1 MVDPDL
7 PWNGSTSEATCRPA
21 SVLLVDDRPAN
32 LVALEATLAPLGIR
46 AVTAVSGPEALR
58 RLLAEE
64 FALVL
69 LDVQMPG
76 MDGFE
81 TATLMKRHPRTAHV
95 PIIFVTA
102 IHREAAHLFTGYE
115 RGAVDYL
122 TKPFDPNV
130 LRSKVRVFV
139 DLFCKERQL
148 REQSALLHERESRD
162 REHRTEERF
171 RALLD
176 SMPLCVWALGADGTP
191 VYANRSWLEYA
202 GADAGAQGPLAAL
215 HPEDEEAVRTDVQ
228 KALAWGEPIE
238 LEYRLRSARD
248 GSYRWHAVRF
258 LPQRDPEG
266 VVTGWIG
273 TATDIENF
281 KRTQDA
287 HAELAVKEREAREAA
302 EAANRAK
309 DEFLATL
316 SHELRTPL
324 NAMVGWTH
332 MLRARTLPPDKEQK
346 ALETIE
352 RNARAQAELIE
363 DILDVSR
370 IIAGKLRIEIQPV
383 DVQSI
388 LDVAV
393 DAVRH
398 AAEAKAITFDRRI
411 GALPEHFTGDA
422 VRLQQVIWNLLS
434 NAVKFTPPGG
444 RVELDV
450 ASDGKQVVVE
460 VRDTGCGIAPE
471 FKPYVFDRF
480 RQLDSSSRRTHGGLG
495 IGLAIVRHI
504 VELHGGSVSCES
516 AGTDRGATF
525 TLRLPI
531 RPGEAA
537 PMAVAPEVRHAGA
550 MRPSAD
556 EMVDLTGIKVL
567 LVDDEPDARELLT
580 EVLQQCGAVV
590 VAAHSADEAVRLI
603 PRERPAVL
611 LSDIG
616 LPGEDGYKLISRVR
630 ALPPEAGGNLPAAA
644 ITAYARSDDAR
655 RALAAGYQR
664 HAPKPIQPTTL
675 AALVAGLA
683 NLNPEGSPF
692 AKQAAPNRR

>member
-1 MVDPDL
+1 MVDPGL
-7 PWNGSTSEATCRPA
+7 PWHAPEGTSEANCRPA

-46 AVTAVSGPEALR
+46 TVTAVSGPEALR

-81 TATLMKRHPRTAHV
+81 TATLMKRHPRTAHI

-102 IHREAAHLFTGYE
+102 IHREASHLFRGYE
-115 RGAVDYL
+115 RGAVDYM
-122 TKPFDPNV
+122 TKPFDPSI

-139 DLFCKERQL
+139 DLFVKERQL

-215 HPEDEEAVRTDVQ
+215 HPEDEAAVRTDVQ
-228 KALAWGEPIE
+228 MALMRGEPIE

-266 VVTGWIG
+266 VITGWIG

-281 KRTQDA
+281 KRAQDA
-287 HAELAVKEREAREAA
+287 HAELAIKEREAREAA

-332 MLRARTLPPDKEQK
+332 MLRSRTLTADKQQK

-370 IIAGKLRIEIQPV
+370 IITGKLRIEIHPV
-383 DVQSI
+383 DLQSI
-388 LDVAV
+388 VDAAV
-393 DAVRH
+393 DAVRP
-398 AAEAKAITFDRRI
+398 AADAKGIALERRT
-411 GALPEHFTGDA
+411 GELPARFSGDA
-422 VRLQQVIWNLLS
+422 VRLQQAIWNLLS
-434 NAVKFTPPGG
+434 NAIKFTPSGG

-450 ASDGKQVVVE
+450 GSQVESRQLVVQ
-460 VRDTGCGIAPE
+460 VSDTGCGISPD
-471 FKPYVFDRF
+471 FKPFVFDRF
-480 RQLDSSSRRTHGGLG
+480 RQLDSSSKRAHGGLG

-504 VELHGGSVSCES
+504 IELHGGGVTCDS
-516 AGTDRGATF
+516 AGIGRGATF
-525 TLRLPI
+525 TLWLPI
-531 RPGEAA
+531 REEVTA
-537 PMAVAPEVRHAGA
+537 PIAVAPEVRTAGV
-550 MRPSAD
+550 MRPSSD
-556 EMVDLTGIKVL
+556 ELVDLTGIKVL

-580 EVLQQCGAVV
+580 EVLQQCGAIV

-630 ALPPEAGGNLPAAA
+630 ALPPEDGGNLPAAA
-644 ITAYARSDDAR
+644 ITAYARSDDAIK
-655 RALAAGYQR
+655 ALAAGYQR

-683 NLNPEGSPF
+683 NLNSVD
-692 AKQAAPNRR
+692 A